1 MQEIKFWIMD
11 YIIQCNG
18 NTLPS
23 SKMLTFEEFKRYS
36 VPEWVE
42 EQYGVLTFWQLKD
55 KVSFKCFQDVLKKC
69 INY

>member
-36 VPEWVE
+36 VPEWV
-42 EQYGVLTFWQLKD
+42 
-55 KVSFKCFQDVLKKC
+55 
-69 INY
+69 